1 MNLQELPMNRRPRK
15 HLHLNLNDDQFDD
28 LISALD
34 SHRDCFRRLS
44 EEAANGFGLGI
55 PYWDGRVNEIQ
66 ELIDAV
72 RHCARGAG
80 AE

>member
-28 LISALD
+28 LISALEN
-34 SHRDCFRRLS
+34 HRDCFQRLS
-44 EEAANGFGLGI
+44 EEAANGFGLGAH
-55 PYWDGRVNEIQ
+55 YWNGRVNEIQ

-72 RHCARGAG
+72 QHVARDDGAK
-80 AE
+80 